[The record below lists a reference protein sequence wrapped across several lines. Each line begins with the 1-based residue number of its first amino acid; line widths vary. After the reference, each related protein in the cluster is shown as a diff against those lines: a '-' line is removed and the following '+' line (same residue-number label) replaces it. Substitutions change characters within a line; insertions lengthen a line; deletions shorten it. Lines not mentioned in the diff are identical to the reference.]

1 MGGKG
6 SEDNKWGKMREEKRN
21 PGARIGIG
29 LSLLFSPLADGER
42 ERKQMP
48 GNAYMHTPDGEG
60 KIRRRALLLLF
71 GQLPKA
77 ALVRGNRTA
86 R

>member
-1 MGGKG
+1 MGENEG
-6 SEDNKWGKMREEKRN
+6 REEKRN
-21 PGARIGIG
+21 PEARIGIG
-29 LSLLFSPLADGER
+29 IGLSPSLFSSCRRRER
-42 ERKQMP
+42 EQMP
-48 GNAYMHTPDGEG
+48 GNAYMNTPDGEG